1 MRTRILEIFAFALV
15 LAGLTSC
22 VLDLRPEVP
31 PQPETTGGIH
41 LDSNGEMPVRI
52 GYVLDD
58 EYMLPGTKAS
68 IIGGNEYPNLV
79 QTMHLLCFTVEG
91 IFLGTREA
99 SFLEEDGE
107 TITPEQGF
115 ADGCRGRVLFS
126 GSVPSRTARI
136 HFVANAASKVPTQ
149 EQVGTG
155 ENILIHSASL
165 SNGVEDQN
173 VSYWGFVGMDTPDS
187 LAHWLCNVTT
197 DENGKEVYSKKE
209 GSIVHLM
216 RDRARVHFGNM
227 FDFFREDPV
236 TYQGETLEPNSADY
250 KILSI
255 DWILSNGLK
264 RGYIVPY
271 NPNANDHYANYYDPE
286 NDPPLAEDRL
296 TPFDKFEE
304 GETPRFA
311 AQEFINEVDQMMR
324 VWTYDENNQFG
335 TVTANPLY
343 LYEDANDPMNP
354 PKIILRVKYQ
364 KHRNRTDVADQVVK
378 YHTLMM
384 MTPDNKPCRVLRN
397 HSYRLTING
406 LPWEY
411 MGSTSFDNAVSTT
424 EYANNRTVTIDE
436 RVDNVTDG
444 DYQLTILG
452 PTSILHSDLADRN
465 THQYIDFS
473 FEAVPD
479 GAGEITADYDIDNF
493 EIGWVDEVIPP
504 TFASTDVRVDSYNW
518 QTGLGRIRYTLG
530 TVINENLQSGTILLR
545 EKTTNMSRY
554 INIYSVTHFSAVP
567 DGQTHLVLLR
577 DGVSTKSIAGVDC
590 PVYKMNFELPG
601 DFPSGFFPLHIRMAS
616 STLAPYKCVVDGD
629 ESAIITIVMGPTEN
643 GGTIDG
649 EVLGGMTYT
658 VTPGYWNT
666 RETGSPWD
674 YWYTYT
680 ILTKPFKTVNGVS
693 VIETTSKIYTI
704 YFADV
709 RALRAE
715 GNRSTDVGLFLKVK
729 YFGDAISVTVD

>member
-1 MRTRILEIFAFALV
+1 MHSRILEILSAALL
-15 LAGLTSC
+15 LAGLQSC
-22 VLDLRPEVP
+22 VVDLRPEVP
-31 PQPETTGGIH
+31 PQPEKGGIH
-41 LDSNGEMPVRI
+41 LDSDGEMPVRI

-58 EYMLPGTKAS
+58 EYMTPGTKVS
-68 IIGGNEYPNLV
+68 VIGGDEYPNLV

-155 ENILIHSASL
+155 ENILIHSAML
-165 SNGVEDQN
+165 SNSVDDRGI
-173 VSYWGFVGMDTPDS
+173 SYWGFVGMETPDS
-187 LAHWLCNVTT
+187 LAHWLCDVTT
-197 DENGKEVYSKKE
+197 DETGKEVYSKKE

-227 FDFFREDPV
+227 FDFFRAEPV
-236 TYQGETLEPNSADY
+236 IYQGETLEQNDADY
-250 KILSI
+250 KILSV
-255 DWILSNGLK
+255 DWIISNGLK
-264 RGYIVPY
+264 KGYIVPY
-271 NPNANDHYANYYDPE
+271 NPNASDHYADYYNPE
-286 NDPPLAEDRL
+286 NNPPLAEDRL

-304 GETPRFA
+304 GEEQRFTA
-311 AQEFINEVDQMMR
+311 EEYISEVDQMMR
-324 VWTYDENNQFG
+324 VWTYDANNEYG
-335 TVTANPLY
+335 TVTDNPLY
-343 LYEDANDPMNP
+343 LYEDSNDPMNP

-384 MTPDNKPCRVLRN
+384 MTPDDKPCKILRN

-406 LPWEY
+406 LPWEF
-411 MGSTSFDNAVSTT
+411 MGTTNFAAAVSSI

-444 DYQLTILG
+444 DYQLSILG
-452 PTSILHSDLADRN
+452 STSVLHYDQADRN
-465 THQYIDFS
+465 TNQFIDFS
-473 FEAVPD
+473 FEAVP
-479 GAGEITADYDIDNF
+479 GTSGEITSSYTVDNF
-493 EIGWVDEVIPP
+493 EVGWTEEVIPAS
-504 TFASTDVRVDSYNW
+504 FASTDVQVVSYDW
-518 QTGLGRIRYTLG
+518 HTGRGRIRYTLG
-530 TVINENLQSGTILLR
+530 SVINENLQSGTILLR

-554 INIYSVTHFSAVP
+554 INIYSITHFSAVP
-567 DGQTHLVLLR
+567 DGQDHLVLLR
-577 DGVSTKSIAGVDC
+577 DGVNTTNVAGVDC
-590 PVYKMNFELPG
+590 PVYKMAFELPG
-601 DFPSGFFPLHIRMAS
+601 DYPNSFFPLYIRMAS
-616 STLAPYKCVVDGD
+616 STLAPYKCVVDNQ
-629 ESAIITIVMGPTEN
+629 ESTVIAIVMGPTEN
-643 GGTIDG
+643 GGVIDG
-649 EVLGGMTYT
+649 ETLAGMNYT

-666 RETGSPWD
+666 RAAGSPWD

-680 ILTKPFKTVNGVS
+680 IMTKPYKTVNGVS
-693 VIETTSKIYTI
+693 VIDTSSKLHTL

-709 RALRAE
+709 RALRANV
-715 GNRSTDVGLFLKVK
+715 NRPSDVGLFLKVK